1 MSRMTSSPR
10 KCIFCFKKFTY
21 SVSYMKH
28 LDKVHTKAW
37 KLVGDTPIDLT
48 DKAILSPRAMKA
60 FNEEA
65 EAFIKLS
72 RWSKR

>member
-10 KCIFCFKKFTY
+10 KCMFCFKTFIY

-28 LDKVHTKAW
+28 LDSKHAKAW
-37 KLVGDTPIDLT
+37 KLVGETPIDLT
-48 DKAILSPRAMKA
+48 NTVIFSAKAMKV

-65 EAFIKLS
+65 EAFIKTTP
-72 RWSKR
+72 WSKR